1 MPQNIGKSKNAQ
13 YLGKSKGGVSLAT
26 ICGKYRLRVF
36 NLVESNGQ
44 IDWELKHNVGL
55 HPLKSLTFRDFRG
68 FKKTWT
74 LDDDVEDDD
83 EYDDNDDDDDDDEGQ
98 EEEGE
103 EEEEEGEGEGEGDEE
118 TEHDE
123 GEEGEIDEMHM
134 EWNSDND
141 NILNTEDDDGGCFDN
156 LYFLG
161 FHPYKEV
168 VFLGYSSFIAVTYD
182 LRSSKIQYLGK
193 MRPKDYYSAHT
204 NGMYEAYLY
213 TPCMIG
219 DLQKHVSMSHRRD
232 SSILTARR
240 LSMF

>member
-55 HPLKSLTFRDFRG
+55 HPLKSLPFCDFTG

-74 LDDDVEDDD
+74 LDDEAEDNDK
-83 EYDDNDDDDDDDEGQ
+83 YDDNNYDDDDDM
-98 EEEGE
+98 
-103 EEEEEGEGEGEGDEE
+103 GEGDGDEE
-118 TEHDE
+118 REQNE
-123 GEEGEIDEMHM
+123 GEEGEKDGMHMRENM
-134 EWNSDND
+134 EWNSDDD
-141 NILNTEDDDGGCFDN
+141 NVLNTEDGDYGCFHN

-161 FHPYKEV
+161 FHPFKEV
-168 VFLGYSSFIAVTYD
+168 VFLSYSPFIAVTYD

-193 MRPKDYYSAHT
+193 MRPNDYFRSPT
-204 NGMYEAYLY
+204 NGIYEAYVY

-219 DLQKHVSMSHRRD
+219 ELQNHVSMSQLRYSR
-232 SSILTARR
+232 ILAARR
-240 LSMF
+240 LSMLERARRH